1 MLIDAK
7 PAQNPDTFAAA
18 KAKLSVGPVPDW
30 VFPCQPDYQFTPKPA
45 KVSTAP
51 GAGTILLWNVQTNS
65 TRSSHH
71 FHMALRLE
79 TMQAVQRESQWRLE
93 FEPRHETV
101 TLHWIKIRRG
111 ETEIA
116 HTHLEKFHLLQ
127 REAGLEGCVIDGC
140 FTALLLLEDVRP
152 GDVLEWSYT
161 LERRNQLLPGL
172 HFAFFHLP
180 VATHVGKLFFAARS
194 HQERPLKWK
203 ASDHNFKPEETRE
216 QDEIIWR
223 WTRENFFSPE
233 PEVNVPVW
241 HSVYPWFQVS
251 NCPDWGTIARAVNE
265 AWQIS
270 SEDAAIAKLVEEI
283 CAGESETPARLQ
295 RALRLVQDEFRYL
308 SVNTEHGGQIPT
320 PPDTVARR
328 RFGDCKDLS
337 FLLVQILRRLDIKA
351 RPVLVSAAR
360 GKTIADM
367 LPGPN
372 MFDHAIVE
380 FEFNSQVR
388 WVDVTIKSQGGGPLQ
403 RVLPPYGFGLVVD
416 DQTISLT
423 APPPASVAPGT
434 LRIKETLLLD
444 TTGANSYVAL
454 VSTAEGAK
462 AEILRQEFA
471 HVPLEELSR
480 RRLQHCANRY
490 NQARRVGEL
499 KYRDDRETNEFHIA
513 EVFEVNGFLGPSKE
527 SGFCIVHLPANL
539 INGSLHLPETPT
551 RRDPWALPPQAT
563 LIHSTEV
570 EIRSDQP
577 FSAPRSRIASPL
589 LEFTRQNRCLPGYWS
604 ATFTLK
610 ILADAV
616 QPAQLKEHTGKIH
629 EIFRESTW
637 QLIAQVGFPAPIRNR
652 AFGTL
657 PNPPRASGS
666 ATSSSAQPSTT
677 PPPHPA
683 PTTSAAVPPVTEA
696 TATASSAEVDKWR
709 VLDAGAFQESPA
721 PRRRSR
727 RHHRNNSPGKSN
739 AKLVWIVVIGFVLFM
754 FLLIALF
761 ASMT

>member
-18 KAKLSVGPVPDW
+18 KAKLGIGPVPDW
-30 VFPCQPDYQFTPKPA
+30 VFPCQPDYHFTPKPTNA
-45 KVSTAP
+45 STSPSA
-51 GAGTILLWNVQTNS
+51 ATLLLWNVQTNS
-65 TRSSHH
+65 VRSSHH

-111 ETEIA
+111 ETDIA

-152 GDVLEWSYT
+152 GDVLDWSYT
-161 LERRNQLLPGL
+161 IERRNQLLPGL
-172 HFAFFHLP
+172 HFAFFQLP
-180 VATHVGKLFFAARS
+180 LATHVGKLFFSARS
-194 HQERPLKWK
+194 HEERLLKWK

-216 QDEIIWR
+216 ENEIIWR
-223 WTRENFFSPE
+223 WSRENFFSPE

-265 AWQIS
+265 AWQIGA
-270 SEDAAIAKLVEEI
+270 ENANVAKLVEEI
-283 CAGESETPARLQ
+283 CTSESEPLARLQ

-320 PPDTVARR
+320 PPDIVARR

-337 FLLVQILRRLDIKA
+337 FLLVYILRRLGINA

-360 GKTIADM
+360 VKTIADM

-380 FEFNSQVR
+380 FDFNGQVR
-388 WVDVTIKSQGGGPLQ
+388 WVDVTIKNQGGGPMQ
-403 RVLPPYGFGLVVD
+403 RVLPQYGFGLVVD
-416 DQTISLT
+416 DQTIGLT
-423 APPPASVAPGT
+423 APPPASVTPGT

-444 TTGANSYVAL
+444 TTGENSYVAL
-454 VSTAEGAK
+454 VSTSEGAE

-490 NQARRVGEL
+490 NQARRVGDL

-527 SGFCIVHLPANL
+527 PGFCTVHLPANL
-539 INGSLHLPETPT
+539 INGSLHLPEPPI

-563 LIHSTEV
+563 LVHTAEV
-570 EIRSDQP
+570 EVRGNQP
-577 FSAPRSRIASPL
+577 FSAPRSRVASPL

-616 QPAQLKEHTGKIH
+616 QPAQLKEHIGKVH

-637 QLIAQVGFPAPIRNR
+637 QLTAPVGFPAPIRNR

-657 PNPPRASGS
+657 PNPPRSAGS
-666 ATSSSAQPSTT
+666 AASSPPQPTTTT
-677 PPPHPA
+677 PPRPA
-683 PTTSAAVPPVTEA
+683 VATSAVIPQPAEA
-696 TATASSAEVDKWR
+696 SITASSAEVDKGR
-709 VLDAGAFQESPA
+709 VIDAGALQESAA

-727 RHHRNNSPGKSN
+727 RHHRNQSRGNTDTKT
-739 AKLVWIVVIGFVLFM
+739 VWIAVIGFVLFM
-754 FLLIALF
+754 LLLTAFIAIVV
-761 ASMT
+761 